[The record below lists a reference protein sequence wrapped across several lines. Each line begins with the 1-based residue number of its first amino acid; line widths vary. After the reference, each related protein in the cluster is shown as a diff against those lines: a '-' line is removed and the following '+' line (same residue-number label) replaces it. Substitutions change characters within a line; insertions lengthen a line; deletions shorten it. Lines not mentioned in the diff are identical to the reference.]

1 MGRYLCAYM
10 LVSAAYAAFMNRHC
24 AATPPAAVIH
34 IFTAATVNVWTMAAQ
49 DDWAETRQIK
59 VRWIKTRDHR
69 GDSWPHHSHSNRS
82 FLFLS
87 TLTFHHWPLFP
98 SIQDVKQCWIYT
110 LKGKEN
116 PPPSLTNGYSSQ
128 GKKKKNTNQVNNKM
142 QSCLVVQII
151 IWPYVK
157 LQAEAPG
164 GTDIC
169 GDWLSEAASE
179 VSDSI

>member
-1 MGRYLCAYM
+1 
-10 LVSAAYAAFMNRHC
+10 
-24 AATPPAAVIH
+24 
-34 IFTAATVNVWTMAAQ
+34 
-49 DDWAETRQIK
+49 
-59 VRWIKTRDHR
+59 
-69 GDSWPHHSHSNRS
+69 
-82 FLFLS
+82 
-87 TLTFHHWPLFP
+87 
-98 SIQDVKQCWIYT
+98 
-110 LKGKEN
+110 
-116 PPPSLTNGYSSQ
+116 
-128 GKKKKNTNQVNNKM
+128 M

>member
-1 MGRYLCAYM
+1 MSNSVEFTLLMGKKIL
-10 LVSAAYAAFMNRHC
+10 
-24 AATPPAAVIH
+24 PPP
-34 IFTAATVNVWTMAAQ
+34 F
-49 DDWAETRQIK
+49 
-59 VRWIKTRDHR
+59 
-69 GDSWPHHSHSNRS
+69 PHKQ
-82 FLFLS
+82 LFL
-87 TLTFHHWPLFP
+87 T
-98 SIQDVKQCWIYT
+98 
-110 LKGKEN
+110 
-116 PPPSLTNGYSSQ
+116 
-128 GKKKKNTNQVNNKM
+128 GKKKTANQVNNKM

>member
-1 MGRYLCAYM
+1 MSNS
-10 LVSAAYAAFMNRHC
+10 VE
-24 AATPPAAVIH
+24 
-34 IFTAATVNVWTMAAQ
+34 FT
-49 DDWAETRQIK
+49 
-59 VRWIKTRDHR
+59 
-69 GDSWPHHSHSNRS
+69 
-82 FLFLS
+82 L
-87 TLTFHHWPLFP
+87 
-98 SIQDVKQCWIYT
+98 
-110 LKGKEN
+110 LKGKKIPL
-116 PPPSLTNGYSSQ
+116 PPPSQTVIPHRE
-128 GKKKKNTNQVNNKM
+128 KKKKNTNQVNNKM

>member
-1 MGRYLCAYM
+1 MHTCLWAP
-10 LVSAAYAAFMNRHC
+10 H
-24 AATPPAAVIH
+24 TPPSWIGIVLQPPQRAAIH

-59 VRWIKTRDHR
+59 VRWMKTRDHR
-69 GDSWPHHSHSNRS
+69 GDSWPHHSHSDRS

-116 PPPSLTNGYSSQ
+116 PPPSSLTNGYSSQ
-128 GKKKKNTNQVNNKM
+128 GKKKKTRIKLTTKCNPVW
-142 QSCLVVQII
+142 SC
-151 IWPYVK
+151 K
-157 LQAEAPG
+157 
-164 GTDIC
+164 
-169 GDWLSEAASE
+169 
-179 VSDSI
+179 

>member
-1 MGRYLCAYM
+1 MSNS
-10 LVSAAYAAFMNRHC
+10 VE
-24 AATPPAAVIH
+24 
-34 IFTAATVNVWTMAAQ
+34 FT
-49 DDWAETRQIK
+49 
-59 VRWIKTRDHR
+59 
-69 GDSWPHHSHSNRS
+69 
-82 FLFLS
+82 L
-87 TLTFHHWPLFP
+87 
-98 SIQDVKQCWIYT
+98 
-110 LKGKEN
+110 LKGKKI
-116 PPPSLTNGYSSQ
+116 PLPSLTNGYSSQ

>member
-1 MGRYLCAYM
+1 MHTCLWAP
-10 LVSAAYAAFMNRHC
+10 H
-24 AATPPAAVIH
+24 TPPSWIGIVLQPPQRAAIH

-49 DDWAETRQIK
+49 DDGAETRQIK

-116 PPPSLTNGYSSQ
+116 PPPLPHKRLFLT

>member
-1 MGRYLCAYM
+1 MHTCLWAP
-10 LVSAAYAAFMNRHC
+10 H
-24 AATPPAAVIH
+24 TPPSWIGIVLQPPQRAAIH

-59 VRWIKTRDHR
+59 VRWIKTRDHS
-69 GDSWPHHSHSNRS
+69 GDSWPHHSHSDRS

-116 PPPSLTNGYSSQ
+116 PPPSSLTNGYSSQ
-128 GKKKKNTNQVNNKM
+128 GKKKKTRIKLTTKCNPVW
-142 QSCLVVQII
+142 SC
-151 IWPYVK
+151 K
-157 LQAEAPG
+157 
-164 GTDIC
+164 
-169 GDWLSEAASE
+169 
-179 VSDSI
+179 

>member
-1 MGRYLCAYM
+1 MSNS
-10 LVSAAYAAFMNRHC
+10 VE
-24 AATPPAAVIH
+24 
-34 IFTAATVNVWTMAAQ
+34 FT
-49 DDWAETRQIK
+49 
-59 VRWIKTRDHR
+59 
-69 GDSWPHHSHSNRS
+69 
-82 FLFLS
+82 L
-87 TLTFHHWPLFP
+87 
-98 SIQDVKQCWIYT
+98 
-110 LKGKEN
+110 LKGKKIPL

-128 GKKKKNTNQVNNKM
+128 GKKKKKNTNQVNNKM